1 MVVLLPL
8 LMLVRVLVPVIVLVP
23 VVAMLPLAQCRLVH
37 VLMQPP
43 VLVAR
48 TWMLG
53 LLAVAPLMPPLSRS
67 LLPLLVVHAW
77 ASLDPAM
84 TLMLVN
90 LIRHRRL
97 DRLHRLALQPG
108 TEL

>member
-1 MVVLLPL
+1 MLVLKLV
-8 LMLVRVLVPVIVLVP
+8 LVRVLVPVTVLVP
-23 VVAMLPLAQCRLVH
+23 PAQCRLVH

-67 LLPLLVVHAW
+67 LLPLLVVH
-77 ASLDPAM
+77 
-84 TLMLVN
+84 V
-90 LIRHRRL
+90 
-97 DRLHRLALQPG
+97 
-108 TEL
+108 

>member
-1 MVVLLPL
+1 MLVLKLV
-8 LMLVRVLVPVIVLVP
+8 LVRVLVPVTVLVP
-23 VVAMLPLAQCRLVH
+23 PAQCRLVH

-43 VLVAR
+43 VAR